1 MEKDPRSQIKCIHL
15 EVRHYDVLMYD
26 DELYDHK
33 LYAGCQNI
41 SLSNCFQNVLRN
53 KCLGI
58 IFRPN
63 VTFMYYFFFRL
74 LVYFAHDISN
84 SMEQRCMK
92 KQNKIHLLK

>member
-26 DELYDHK
+26 DEWYDHK

-53 KCLGI
+53 ICLGI

-63 VTFMYYFFFRL
+63 VTFMYYFF
-74 LVYFAHDISN
+74 
-84 SMEQRCMK
+84 
-92 KQNKIHLLK
+92 

>member
-33 LYAGCQNI
+33 LYAECQNI
-41 SLSNCFQNVLRN
+41 SLSNCFQNVLSN
-53 KCLGI
+53 ICLGI

-63 VTFMYYFFFRL
+63 VTFMYYFF
-74 LVYFAHDISN
+74 
-84 SMEQRCMK
+84 
-92 KQNKIHLLK
+92 

>member
-33 LYAGCQNI
+33 LYARCQNI

-58 IFRPN
+58 IFRQN
-63 VTFMYYFFFRL
+63 VTFMYYFF
-74 LVYFAHDISN
+74 
-84 SMEQRCMK
+84 
-92 KQNKIHLLK
+92 

>member
-1 MEKDPRSQIKCIHL
+1 MYIYIFNNVLLQIVHLSKRSLKMEKDPRSQIKCIHL

-63 VTFMYYFFFRL
+63 VTFMYYFF
-74 LVYFAHDISN
+74 
-84 SMEQRCMK
+84 
-92 KQNKIHLLK
+92 

>member
-1 MEKDPRSQIKCIHL
+1 MEKDPGSQIKCIHL

-41 SLSNCFQNVLRN
+41 SLSNCFQNVLTN
-53 KCLGI
+53 KCLRI

-63 VTFMYYFFFRL
+63 VAFMYYFF
-74 LVYFAHDISN
+74 
-84 SMEQRCMK
+84 
-92 KQNKIHLLK
+92 

>member
-33 LYAGCQNI
+33 LYAGYQNI

-63 VTFMYYFFFRL
+63 VTFMYYFFLDYWFIL
-74 LVYFAHDISN
+74 HNIFLI
-84 SMEQRCMK
+84 
-92 KQNKIHLLK
+92 